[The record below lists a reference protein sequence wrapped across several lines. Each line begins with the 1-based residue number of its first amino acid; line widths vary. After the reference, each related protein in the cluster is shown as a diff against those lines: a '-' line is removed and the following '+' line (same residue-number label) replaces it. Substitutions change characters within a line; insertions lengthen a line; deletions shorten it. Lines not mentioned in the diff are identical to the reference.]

1 SGLNDPTGVAV
12 DGAGDVFIADSS
24 NNRVVE
30 VPYLGNGTYGTQTDV
45 PRLGLHG
52 PQGVAVDG
60 AGDVFIAD
68 FGNSRGVEVP
78 YLGNGTYGTE
88 TTVGSGLNYP
98 RCVAVDGAG
107 DVFIADYG
115 NGRVVEVTPG
125 GVQTTLLSGLESPT
139 GVAVDGAG
147 DIFVSYNGTN
157 QMVEVNRSQP
167 PSLSFA
173 STNVGGTSSDS
184 PQSVTIQNTGNQ
196 PLDAVSPGL
205 VVGTN
210 FVKVAGSGTPADC
223 TSTFALTPGA
233 SCNVSISFEPQ
244 TAG

>member
-1 SGLNDPTGVAV
+1 MVTDCGLSLLVPPTFVEAKLNDGGCDRFTSTIW
-12 DGAGDVFIADSS
+12 F
-24 NNRVVE
+24 
-30 VPYLGNGTYGTQTDV
+30 VPLYETKISPAPSTAT
-45 PRLGLHG
+45 
-52 PQGVAVDG
+52 
-60 AGDVFIAD
+60 
-68 FGNSRGVEVP
+68 P
-78 YLGNGTYGTE
+78 Y
-88 TTVGSGLNYP
+88 
-98 RCVAVDGAG
+98 
-107 DVFIADYG
+107 
-115 NGRVVEVTPG
+115 
-125 GVQTTLLSGLESPT
+125 

-184 PQSVTIQNTGNQ
+184 PQSVTIQNIGNQ

-244 TAG
+244 TAGNPLTSTAVFTDNALNASPSASQTIALAGTGTQTGTTTAVTANPVSPIVSGQSETL